1 LRPPVI
7 DYHLFRSCVHH
18 RDLHSFP
25 TRRSSDLITANS
37 TLRPAGKVPG
47 AGTHRKPNRLPTESP
62 TVPRSSVSPAAEV
75 NVYCLPLS
83 EIDRK
88 STRLNSSHDQI
99 SYAVFCLKKKST
111 TPLT

>member
-1 LRPPVI
+1 MSI
-7 DYHLFRSCVHH
+7 WTC
-18 RDLHSFP
+18 
-25 TRRSSDLITANS
+25 SSSPSRVAASRGGITANS

-83 EIDRK
+83 EMFR
-88 STRLNSSHDQI
+88 R
-99 SYAVFCLKKKST
+99 
-111 TPLT
+111 